1 MLMKLIHA
9 KTKAINAMAIK
20 EFQSPSAL
28 ISSLMN
34 TMKNLIGHIHLNV
47 GDLVVIV
54 INSHL
59 IFNLDL
65 AEPDY
70 KIRDNN
76 DNS

>member
-1 MLMKLIHA
+1 
-9 KTKAINAMAIK
+9 
-20 EFQSPSAL
+20 
-28 ISSLMN
+28 MN

-54 INSHL
+54 INSHH